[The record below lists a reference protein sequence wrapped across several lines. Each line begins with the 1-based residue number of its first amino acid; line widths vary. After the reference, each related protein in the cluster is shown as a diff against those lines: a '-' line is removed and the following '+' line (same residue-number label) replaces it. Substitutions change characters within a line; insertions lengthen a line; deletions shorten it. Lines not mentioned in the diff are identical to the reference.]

1 MSRWPRLRPLE
12 WREFAD
18 WPLPWRGAACVLLAV
33 LAFALPWGILT
44 RSDAVRASGLAAR
57 ADGLQAQLAG
67 DQRRAADVPPTSPP
81 IPFTLP
87 NGSSAVIDLP
97 QQVAEMARTAQAR
110 GLHGAQF
117 RPGREE
123 TRIGPYRG
131 IPVAVR
137 LAGSWPQLSAFAAD
151 LAAPVHGALFSLH
164 DVVVRAS
171 PAAAPEAGQPAAQE
185 DLPLELRAAVRIWL
199 PDPGAA
205 AGLPPDLNA
214 ASDEPPAAGT
224 AVFQRN
230 PFAPLRAEPS
240 ARSRQALEHLP
251 LAALTLL
258 GTLDTAQ
265 GRTGLLLAPDGQLH
279 RVRAGSRIG
288 QHQGRVQALERGR
301 MTVIEQI
308 PDTTGGWRERSVVIG
323 LNTDR

>member
-1 MSRWPRLRPLE
+1 MSRWPRLRTLE

-44 RSDAVRASGLAAR
+44 RSDAARASALAAR

-67 DQRRAADVPPTSPP
+67 HQLHAADALPTSAP
-81 IPFTLP
+81 IPSTLP
-87 NGSSAVIDLP
+87 DGASAGIDLP
-97 QQVAEMARTAQAR
+97 QQVAGMAQMAQAR

-137 LAGSWPQLSAFAAD
+137 LAGSWSQLSAFIAD

-164 DVVVRAS
+164 DVAVRAS
-171 PAAAPEAGQPAAQE
+171 PAATPEAGQPAAQAG
-185 DLPLELRAAVRIWL
+185 PSLELRATVRIWP

-205 AGLPPDLNA
+205 AGLPPDRSA
-214 ASDEPPAAGT
+214 ASDDPPAAGT
-224 AVFQRN
+224 AAFPRN

-240 ARSRQALEHLP
+240 ARSRQALEQVP

-258 GTLDTAQ
+258 GTLDTVQ

-279 RVRAGSRIG
+279 RVRTGSWIG
-288 QHQGRVQALERGR
+288 QQQGQVQAIERTQ

-308 PDTTGGWRERSVVIG
+308 PDGTGGWHARPVVIG